1 MVLFCYHQVLQS
13 SSTAYLRWYILLVHH
28 LVEKCHS
35 WMDVLT
41 DHSWD
46 LCEQLCVPQLRFCI
60 FDLQGRRTGV
70 CSAPE
75 QILVTEVPSINLF
88 SFAYSCLWL
97 RESQLLIAT
106 AFCVVALFLK
116 LHDLAKKQ
124 TNKQTKG
131 CPQVFCWTAK
141 FYIRRGTK
149 LQRTATAQ
157 ILERTLR
164 GDFYHFVII
173 LHNPISVEGFPHLLK
188 TW

>member
-41 DHSWD
+41 DRSWD

-60 FDLQGRRTGV
+60 FDLQGGRIGV

-116 LHDLAKKQ
+116 LHDLAKQ
-124 TNKQTKG
+124 TNKQTNKG
-131 CPQVFCWTAK
+131 LSSSILLNSKVLSKKGKEAAENSHCSDPWKNTQRGFLPFCYYT
-141 FYIRRGTK
+141 
-149 LQRTATAQ
+149 
-157 ILERTLR
+157 
-164 GDFYHFVII
+164 
-173 LHNPISVEGFPHLLK
+173 P
-188 TW
+188 